1 MQFPKWQLPK
11 VRPSEAPQATI
22 GAERCGKDGLG
33 GQAPR
38 LEQVGVSSAAARTD
52 LGSCRLGNCIHLGS
66 CLSGKF
72 PCEGSTWE
80 NTLGK

>member
-1 MQFPKWQLPK
+1 MQFLKWQLPK

-52 LGSCRLGNCIHLGS
+52 LGSS
-66 CLSGKF
+66 
-72 PCEGSTWE
+72 
-80 NTLGK
+80 LGKLYTFGKLPLGKIPL